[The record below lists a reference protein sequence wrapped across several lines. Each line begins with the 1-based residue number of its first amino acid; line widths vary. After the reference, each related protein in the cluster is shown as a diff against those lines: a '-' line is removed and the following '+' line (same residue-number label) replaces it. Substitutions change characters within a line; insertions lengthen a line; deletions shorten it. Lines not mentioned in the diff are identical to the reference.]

1 MIRTVI
7 KYIVALPLV
16 VSLFSCER
24 KVEYTTMEITDPARH
39 YYPILQGQEL
49 SIMVTFT
56 NTGEVPLTIKDI
68 QASCGCIT
76 TTDSG
81 DILIPPGK
89 DYAIV
94 LSYDSTKNVG
104 KVEHKV
110 RFFGNIAPTGMAE
123 MKFDVHFVPD
133 ASYHHDYEELYAER
147 NPLKTI
153 VDGLITENG
162 MGYFVD

>member
-1 MIRTVI
+1 
-7 KYIVALPLV
+7 
-16 VSLFSCER
+16 
-24 KVEYTTMEITDPARH
+24 ME
-39 YYPILQGQEL
+39 E
-49 SIMVTFT
+49 
-56 NTGEVPLTIKDI
+56 TIKDI

-123 MKFDVHFVPD
+123 MKFDVHVVPD